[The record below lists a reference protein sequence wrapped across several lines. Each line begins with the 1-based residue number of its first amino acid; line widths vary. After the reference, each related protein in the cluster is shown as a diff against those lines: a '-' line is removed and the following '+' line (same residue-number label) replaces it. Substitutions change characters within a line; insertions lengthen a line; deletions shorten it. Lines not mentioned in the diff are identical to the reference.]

1 MSLEQAR
8 LGRRRIIFWL
18 LRDVLEELGSGK
30 IVKPAGRNRLLTLAK
45 AAQHVGTEGKV
56 DALLIMFNEPEIG
69 VHGHVPRSSS
79 DARVD
84 GYCSA
89 QRRTGLHAGEDAVRD
104 HMAAAKQGRRT
115 KGA

>member
-18 LRDVLEELGSGK
+18 LCDVLEELGSGK
-30 IVKPAGRNRLLTLAK
+30 VVKPAGRKGFLTLAE

-69 VHGHVPRSSS
+69 MHGHVPRSSS
-79 DARVD
+79 ASRPGHFHPNGHHLIDAGVD
-84 GYCSA
+84 GHS
-89 QRRTGLHAGEDAVRD
+89 
-104 HMAAAKQGRRT
+104 
-115 KGA
+115 